1 MNDQGWPA
9 MLAGLHYIG
18 RTRPWDNWA
27 YSQTYIEEFARKL
40 TSSIDLHTSD
50 RIADIGCGT
59 GLYAAQIHRQLKP
72 EHPILCI
79 DPSAEMLAE
88 IPLSNGLKP
97 LRASAEEIASKEVS
111 LPIAEPLSAII
122 IKEAIH
128 HVQHQAD
135 TISGLTDLLAPGGR
149 MLIAM
154 LPTRIDYPLFSAALR
169 KFEELQPD
177 PQEIRN
183 HMTTAGLDARLEPV
197 SFTITIDRSRYLK
210 MVRSRYMSLL
220 SCFTD
225 DELSVGVEEIGR
237 KFPQPVLRFQD
248 SFAFVIGWKESTR

>member
-1 MNDQGWPA
+1 MGDETLRHYGR
-9 MLAGLHYIG
+9 LATDY
-18 RTRPWDNWA
+18 DNNWT
-27 YSQTYIEEFARKL
+27 YSQTYIEEFARKIS
-40 TSSIDLHTSD
+40 TSIDLHTSD

-59 GLYAAQIHRQLKP
+59 GLYTAQIHRQLNP

-79 DPSAEMLAE
+79 DPSAEMLE
-88 IPLSNGLKP
+88 EVPVSNGLKP
-97 LRASAEEIASKEVS
+97 LRATAEQIASGEVS
-111 LPIAEPLSAII
+111 LPIAEPLNAII

-128 HVQHQAD
+128 HVQHQAH
-135 TISGLTDLLAPGGR
+135 TISGLTGLLAPGGR

-177 PQEIRN
+177 PQGIRN
-183 HMTTAGLDARLEPV
+183 HMTTAGLDAHLEPA
-197 SFTITIDRSRYLK
+197 SFTITIERSRYLK

-225 DELSVGVEEIGR
+225 DELRAGVEEIGR
-237 KFPQPVLRFQD
+237 KFPQPILRFQD
-248 SFAFVIGWKESTR
+248 SFAFVIGRRRNTR